1 MTLLRPLLVAAAL
14 AALAACASLPAR
26 PAGGMVADLTE
37 DVPLVSQDG
46 LSGDFATEARRID
59 AQQRAWKVIA
69 DRYYDPRLNG
79 VDWPAIRDKYRPRVA
94 GAKTDAQFYLAL
106 KSMVRELNDSHTR
119 IVTPRESADHR
130 RFAALA
136 TGAALSVIDD
146 QLVIVDVDSDS
157 PAARAGLRP
166 GDVVLAIDSHR
177 FDAKFLAAARH
188 LPLTGEDVTSPEAQ
202 PAQDD
207 EAMRFAQLRAVR
219 RVLQRAPDEP
229 PRAQRVTISRDPES
243 TFEVVLKPEP
253 LVRPPTVTTIT
264 LSSGVAVV
272 KLNRFSVRNRADI
285 ERALRSAGPSRALV
299 LDLRGNGGGDYSQ
312 FIWMARQFMPEQ
324 RHVMTQ
330 LTRDG
335 DQVRERPVR
344 LSPAEQPYLK
354 PIAVL
359 TDRRSGSAS
368 ELTAVTLL
376 EQRDAIIVGE
386 STCGCVVGVS
396 WEYILPG
403 GGGVRVSE
411 TGFRSARGRRMEGQ
425 PLAPTI
431 YAPPGLPELRAG
443 RDLALEAAERAL
455 LERSMPQPSPVLDLT
470 SPRPPLA

>member
-1 MTLLRPLLVAAAL
+1 
-14 AALAACASLPAR
+14 
-26 PAGGMVADLTE
+26 MVADLAE

-46 LSGDFATEARRID
+46 LGSDFATEAKRID
-59 AQQRAWKVIA
+59 VQQRAWTVIA
-69 DRYYDPRLNG
+69 ERYYDPRLNG

-106 KSMVRELNDSHTR
+106 KSMARELNDSHTR

-130 RFAALA
+130 RFAALS

-146 QLVIVDVDSDS
+146 QLVIVDIDRDS
-157 PAARAGLRP
+157 PAARAGLKR

-177 FDAKFLAAARH
+177 FDAKFLAAARD
-188 LPLTGEDVTSPEAQ
+188 LPLTGEDITSPEAQ
-202 PAQDD
+202 PARAD

-219 RVLQRAPDEP
+219 RVLQRAPDEQ
-229 PRAQRVTISRDPES
+229 PRAQRVSIGRGDDV
-243 TFEVVLKPEP
+243 TFEVVLQPEP
-253 LVRPPTVTTIT
+253 LVRPPTVTAVT
-264 LSSGVAVV
+264 LPSGVTVL
-272 KLNRFSVRNRADI
+272 KLNRFSVRNRGDI
-285 ERALRSAGPSRALV
+285 ERALRSAASSPALV

-312 FIWMARQFMPEQ
+312 FVWVVRQFLPQE

-330 LTRDG
+330 LTRAG
-335 DQVRERPVR
+335 DEVRERPVR
-344 LSPAEQPYLK
+344 LAPAAQPYLK

-368 ELTAVTLL
+368 ELTAVALL
-376 EQRDAIIVGE
+376 EQRDAIVVGE

-411 TGFRSARGRRMEGQ
+411 TGFRSAGGRRMEGQ
-425 PLAPTI
+425 PLTPTI
-431 YAPPGLPELRAG
+431 YVPPSLQELRAG
-443 RDLALEAAERAL
+443 RDPALEAAERAL
-455 LERSMPQPSPVLDLT
+455 LERATARPSAVRVLT

>member
-1 MTLLRPLLVAAAL
+1 MNLMRPLLVAVAL
-14 AALAACASLPAR
+14 AALAACAALPVR
-26 PAGGMVADLTE
+26 PAGGMVADLAE
-37 DVPLVSQDG
+37 DVALVSQDG
-46 LSGDFATEARRID
+46 LSRDFATETQRIGV
-59 AQQRAWKVIA
+59 QQRAWKVIEE
-69 DRYYDPRLNG
+69 RYHDPRLNG
-79 VDWPAIRDKYRPRVA
+79 VDWTAIREKYRPRVA

-146 QLVIVDVDSDS
+146 QLVIVDVDTDS
-157 PAARAGLRP
+157 PAARAGLKR

-177 FDAKFLAAARH
+177 FDERFLAAARH
-188 LPLTGEDVTSPEAQ
+188 LPLTGEDITSPEAQ
-202 PAQDD
+202 PAQAD

-219 RVLQRAPDEP
+219 RALQRAPDEP
-229 PRAQRVTISRDPES
+229 PRAQRVTLSRDQGPP
-243 TFEVVLKPEP
+243 FEVVMQPEP
-253 LVRPPTVTTIT
+253 LVRPPTVTTT
-264 LSSGVAVV
+264 ALPSGVTVI
-272 KLNRFSVRNRADI
+272 KLNRFSVSNRGDL
-285 ERALRSAGPSRALV
+285 ERALRSSDMSRALV

-312 FIWMARQFMPEQ
+312 FVWLVRQFLPGQ
-324 RHVMTQ
+324 RHVVTQ

-335 DQVRERPVR
+335 DEVRERRVVV
-344 LSPAEQPYLK
+344 SPADRPYLK

-368 ELTAVTLL
+368 ELTAVALL

-396 WEYILPG
+396 WEYVLPG

-411 TGFRSARGRRMEGQ
+411 TGFRSAGGRRMEGQ

-431 YAPPGLPELRAG
+431 YAPPRLPELRAG

-455 LERSMPQPSPVLDLT
+455 LERSESQPPTVRSLT
-470 SPRPPLA
+470 GSRPPLA

>member
-1 MTLLRPLLVAAAL
+1 MNLLRSIVVAVAAAT
-14 AALAACASLPAR
+14 LAACASLPAR

-46 LSGDFATEARRID
+46 LSSDFATVAQRID
-59 AQQRAWKVIA
+59 VQLRAWKVIA
-69 DRYYDPRLNG
+69 ERYYDPRLNG
-79 VDWPAIRDKYRPRVA
+79 VDWPAVRDKYRPRVA

-106 KSMVRELNDSHTR
+106 KSMARELNDSHTR
-119 IVTPRESADHR
+119 VVTPRESADRR

-136 TGAALSVIDD
+136 TGAALNVIED
-146 QLVIVDVDSDS
+146 QLVIVDVDGDS
-157 PAARAGLRP
+157 PAARAGLKR

-188 LPLTGEDVTSPEAQ
+188 LPLTGEDITSPEAQ
-202 PAQDD
+202 PASAD

-219 RVLQRAPDEP
+219 RALQRAPDEP
-229 PRAQRVTISRDPES
+229 PRAQRVTISRDQAS
-243 TFEVVLKPEP
+243 TFEVVVRPEP
-253 LVRPPTVTTIT
+253 LVRPPAVTTIT
-264 LSSGVAVV
+264 LPSGVTVV
-272 KLNRFSVRNRADI
+272 KMNRFSVRNRGDI
-285 ERALRSAGPSRALV
+285 ERALRSAGASRALV

-312 FIWMARQFMPEQ
+312 FVWLIRQFLPDE

-330 LTRDG
+330 LTRAG
-335 DQVRERPVR
+335 DEVRERPVR
-344 LSPAEQPYLK
+344 LSPAEQPFLK

-368 ELTAVTLL
+368 ELTAVALL

-396 WEYILPG
+396 WEYVLPG

-411 TGFRSARGRRMEGQ
+411 TGFRSALGRRMEGQ

-431 YAPPGLPELRAG
+431 YMPPRLPELRAG

-455 LERSMPQPSPVLDLT
+455 LERSVPHPSPVRGLT
-470 SPRPPLA
+470 SPQPPLA

>member
-1 MTLLRPLLVAAAL
+1 MLVAAAL
-14 AALAACASLPAR
+14 AALAACASLPTR
-26 PAGGMVADLTE
+26 PAGGMVADLAD
-37 DVPLVSQDG
+37 DVPLVSQEG
-46 LSGDFATEARRID
+46 LSAEFATEARRID
-59 AQQRAWKVIA
+59 VQLRAWKVIA
-69 DRYYDPRLNG
+69 ERYYDPRLNG
-79 VDWPAIRDKYRPRVA
+79 VDWPAIRDKYQPRVA

-119 IVTPRESADHR
+119 IVTPRESADQR

-136 TGAALSVIDD
+136 TGAALNVIDN

-157 PAARAGLRP
+157 PAARAGLRR

-202 PAQDD
+202 PALAD

-219 RVLQRAPDEP
+219 RALQRAPDEP
-229 PRAQRVTISRDPES
+229 PRAQRVTISRDPGS
-243 TFEVVLKPEP
+243 TFEVVLQPEP

-264 LSSGVAVV
+264 LSSGVTVV
-272 KLNRFSVRNRADI
+272 KLNRFSVRNRGDI
-285 ERALRSAGPSRALV
+285 ERALRSAGTSRALV

-312 FIWMARQFMPEQ
+312 FVWLIRQFMPDQ

-335 DQVRERPVR
+335 DEVRERPVR
-344 LSPAEQPYLK
+344 LAPAEQPYLK

-368 ELTAVTLL
+368 ELTAVALL

-431 YAPPGLPELRAG
+431 YAPPRLPELRAG

-455 LERSMPQPSPVLDLT
+455 LARSTPQPSPVRDLT
-470 SPRPPLA
+470 GPGRPLA